1 MKTGTGITVAVDGR
15 PVAFSN
21 PNKVLWPEDGITKTD
36 LAAYWL
42 ATAPWALPHLRG
54 RYLVLTRYPDGI
66 HGKSFYQKNL
76 PDHAP
81 PWIRHRPVPS
91 RRSGR
96 TIRYLLGADAATL
109 VWLAGQAAI
118 EIHPWTSPDTHP
130 DRPDFALVDLDPGE
144 GCGFAE
150 AVAVA
155 QGLHRLLQELGLRG
169 WVKTSGATGL
179 HVYIPVA
186 PRYTYDQTADFVRRL
201 GVVLHHLMPGL
212 VTLARPV
219 AERRGRVYV
228 DYLQNARGKT
238 LVAPYCPRPL
248 PGAPVSFPVA
258 WRDLPQIHP
267 RQFTIKTV
275 PGLLHKIPP
284 GADPFHSLLTVR
296 QSLDRALALLAGLGP
311 ARAKSPGGPRPL
323 SIGPGCFSVIT

>member
-1 MKTGTGITVAVDGR
+1 MKGGAGITIPINGR
-15 PVAFSN
+15 PVAFNN
-21 PNKVLWPEDGITKTD
+21 PHKLLWPEDGITKTD

-42 ATAPWALPHLRG
+42 AVAPWALPHLAG

-81 PWIRHRPVPS
+81 PWVRHRPVPS
-91 RRSGR
+91 QGSGR

-118 EIHPWTSPDTHP
+118 EIHPWTSPDGHP
-130 DRPDFALVDLDPGE
+130 DHPDFALVDLDPAE

-150 AVAVA
+150 AVTVA
-155 QGLHRLLQELGLRG
+155 QGLHRLLVQLGLRG
-169 WVKTSGATGL
+169 YIKTSGATGL
-179 HVYIPVA
+179 HVYIPVE

-201 GVVLHHLMPGL
+201 GVVLQHLMPRL
-212 VTLARPV
+212 VTLARAV
-219 AERRGRVYV
+219 RERRGFVYV

-238 LVAPYCPRPL
+238 LVAPYSPRPL

-258 WRDLPQIHP
+258 WQDLPRIDP

-275 PGLLHKIPP
+275 PRLLKESPP
-284 GADPFHSLLTVR
+284 GKNPFAPVLTDR
-296 QSLDRALALLAGLGP
+296 QSLDRALAVLAGLGP
-311 ARAKSPGGPRPL
+311 ARP
-323 SIGPGCFSVIT
+323 

>member
-1 MKTGTGITVAVDGR
+1 MKSGTGITLPVDGR
-15 PVAFSN
+15 SVAFSN
-21 PNKVLWPEDGITKTD
+21 PHKLLWPEDGISKAD

-42 ATAPWALPHLRG
+42 ATAPWALPHLKD

-66 HGKSFYQKNL
+66 HGQSFYQKNL

-81 PWIRHRPVPS
+81 PWVRRRPVPS

-109 VWLAGQAAI
+109 VWLAGQAAV
-118 EIHPWTSPDTHP
+118 EIHPWTSPDAHP

-155 QGLHRLLQELGLRG
+155 QGLHRLLAELGLRG
-169 WVKTSGATGL
+169 YVKTSGATGI

-186 PRYTYDQTADFVRRL
+186 TRYTYSQTADFVRRL
-201 GVVLHHLMPGL
+201 GVVLRHLMPRL

-219 AERRGRVYV
+219 KERQGMVYV

-238 LVAPYCPRPL
+238 LVAPYSPRPL
-248 PGAPVSFPVA
+248 PGAPVSFPVL
-258 WRDLPQIHP
+258 WRDLPRIQP

-275 PGLLHKIPP
+275 PRLLGERPP
-284 GADPFHSLLTVR
+284 ERDPFAPVLTDR
-296 QSLDRALALLAGLGP
+296 QSLDQALTVLAGLGP
-311 ARAKSPGGPRPL
+311 AGP
-323 SIGPGCFSVIT
+323 